1 VPHLQVRSSTR
12 RSPADA
18 DGVLDVLRRAGINIL
33 AVTGSNIEAEGEI
46 GVMLRHEDVEP
57 AHRELNRAGYRARIV
72 GPQDG
77 LHEGTVEDRVGGLLD
92 ALREA
97 RRAHP
102 RGLILD
108 LAVGLESEERT
119 RPDGTTVRG
128 YPLQVFFIE
137 PPERDDDGNIVK

>member
-1 VPHLQVRSSTR
+1 MPHLQVRSSTR

-18 DGVLDVLRRAGINIL
+18 DGVLDVLRQAGVNIL

-46 GVMLRHEDVEP
+46 GLMLGHEDVEP

-77 LHEGTVEDRVGGLLD
+77 LYEGVVEDRVGGLLE

-108 LAVGLESEERT
+108 LAVGLAPQER
-119 RPDGTTVRG
+119 RSKDGATVRG

-137 PPERDDDGNIVK
+137 PPERDDAGNVVK